1 MEGHGRPQIA
11 APPTYRKGEEM
22 DIADYSEQ
30 REPQRR
36 TLEEVGADI
45 DALNAQI
52 DELNRRKS
60 QLVVE
65 HDEIAAAANPIPS
78 IF

>member
-1 MEGHGRPQIA
+1 
-11 APPTYRKGEEM
+11 M